1 MSITYRGETF
11 SGYNKP
17 KRTPK
22 HPKKSHAVLAKVG
35 DKIRLIR
42 FGAQGVR
49 GEGKNTKTKIG
60 KARKKAYYAR
70 HNAQDSKPSKLSARY
85 WSHKTKW
92 YCVMAVIKPPIT
104 GDEIQDSW
112 AFNTTSRLEDIDAVL
127 SSFNLETWTIEE
139 DSVGKIIFSKNG
151 IIKMR
156 LDDSGN
162 LEIAGTL
169 TQSVTF

>member
-1 MSITYRGETF
+1 
-11 SGYNKP
+11 
-17 KRTPK
+17 
-22 HPKKSHAVLAKVG
+22 
-35 DKIRLIR
+35 
-42 FGAQGVR
+42 
-49 GEGKNTKTKIG
+49 
-60 KARKKAYYAR
+60 
-70 HNAQDSKPSKLSARY
+70 
-85 WSHKTKW
+85 
-92 YCVMAVIKPPIT
+92 MAVIKPPIT

-112 AFNTTSRLEDIDAVL
+112 AFNTTSRLEDIDGVL

>member
-1 MSITYRGETF
+1 
-11 SGYNKP
+11 
-17 KRTPK
+17 
-22 HPKKSHAVLAKVG
+22 
-35 DKIRLIR
+35 
-42 FGAQGVR
+42 
-49 GEGKNTKTKIG
+49 
-60 KARKKAYYAR
+60 
-70 HNAQDSKPSKLSARY
+70 
-85 WSHKTKW
+85 
-92 YCVMAVIKPPIT
+92 MAVIKPPIT

-139 DSVGKIIFSKNG
+139 DSIGKIIFSKNG
-151 IIKMR
+151 VIKMR